1 MNEPAVKQE
10 AEPAAPTPEKTEAG
24 AEVKTEPQPATEDT
38 TTTNPPPAAEPT
50 QPQEPDRPVKTEKP
64 EEIPATT
71 EQSGGASTETKLD
84 TGLSDTGMND
94 FDLHLDFGDDDAGN
108 QNFLTGT
115 NFRATTTTT
124 TTGGGNESGPNP
136 SNVAIP
142 GGDAFDMEF
151 QKVDTLGGSAPEGQQ
166 QQQQQQQ
173 QSQAS
178 PAGEAAGGDQTEE
191 VMGPGESSF
200 DDLFMGSAD
209 LGGETGEGLLEGDGL
224 MNLNELD
231 DNWFT

>member
-1 MNEPAVKQE
+1 MDEPAVKQE
-10 AEPAAPTPEKTEAG
+10 AEPVAPTPEKAEAG
-24 AEVKTEPQPATEDT
+24 AEVKTEPQPAMEDT
-38 TTTNPPPAAEPT
+38 TTTNPPPAPEPT
-50 QPQEPDRPVKTEKP
+50 QAQEPEHPVKTEKAD
-64 EEIPATT
+64 ETPATA
-71 EQSGGASTETKLD
+71 EQSGEPSTETKLD
-84 TGLSDTGMND
+84 TGLSDTGIND
-94 FDLHLDFGDDDAGN
+94 FDLHLDFGDDDGN

-115 NFRATTTTT
+115 NFGATTTTTTT

-136 SNVAIP
+136 SNMAIP

-151 QKVDTLGGSAPEGQQ
+151 QKVDAMGGSAPEEQQ
-166 QQQQQQQ
+166 QQQQQQP
-173 QSQAS
+173 QAP
-178 PAGEAAGGDQTEE
+178 PAGETAGGDQSEE
-191 VMGPGESSF
+191 VMEPGESSF